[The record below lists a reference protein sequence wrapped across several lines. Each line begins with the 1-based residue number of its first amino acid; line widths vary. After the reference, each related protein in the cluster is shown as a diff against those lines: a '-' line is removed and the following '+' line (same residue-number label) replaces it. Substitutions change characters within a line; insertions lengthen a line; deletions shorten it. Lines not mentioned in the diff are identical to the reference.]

1 MYQFCSRVRYSE
13 VDSERNLTIP
23 ALLDYLQDC
32 CTFQSEQL
40 GVGVDYLMKQQA
52 VWVLSS
58 WEIRIYRRPRMGEQ
72 ISVGTWPYDF
82 KGFYGYR
89 NFTIT
94 GADGEV
100 LADAN
105 SVWVY
110 MDLKTM
116 RPAKIGDGMREAY
129 LPDLGEQLGGEWSER
144 KIRCNKTFTPEK
156 KEPVRVARFF
166 IDTNHHMNNG
176 KYILVAEEYLPEGF
190 EIGGLRA
197 EYKKAAVSGDT
208 ICPEVITEEKS
219 VTVTLANEE
228 GVPYAVVQFIKAQD

>member
-52 VWVLSS
+52 AWVLSS

-72 ISVGTWPYDF
+72 IFVGTWPYDF

-94 GADGEV
+94 GKDGEV

-129 LPDLGEQLGGEWSER
+129 LPDLGKQLGGEWSER
-144 KIRCNKTFTPEK
+144 KIRWDKTIVSEK

-208 ICPEVITEEKS
+208 IYPEVITEEKS
-219 VTVTLANEE
+219 VTVTLTNEG

>member
-1 MYQFCSRVRYSE
+1 
-13 VDSERNLTIP
+13 
-23 ALLDYLQDC
+23 
-32 CTFQSEQL
+32 
-40 GVGVDYLMKQQA
+40 
-52 VWVLSS
+52 
-58 WEIRIYRRPRMGEQ
+58 
-72 ISVGTWPYDF
+72 
-82 KGFYGYR
+82 
-89 NFTIT
+89 
-94 GADGEV
+94 
-100 LADAN
+100 
-105 SVWVY
+105 
-110 MDLKTM
+110 
-116 RPAKIGDGMREAY
+116 MREAY

-144 KIRCNKTFTPEK
+144 KIRWDKTIVSEK

-208 ICPEVITEEKS
+208 ICPEVITEEKC